1 MNRIAPLKLLMLFVV
16 GAVGGL
22 IGDAGHVQSGTTVYL
37 DTAGIPFIW
46 ESPVTFP
53 IMVGVATVLLAEL
66 RLRIAPAR
74 DVGEWTDGVG
84 AVGVV
89 IGIYAVTA
97 LVRDEPLL
105 PSSVIVFMLAAIAW
119 HVSGDGRAATI
130 CGLVAASVG
139 TVAEI
144 ILVQVGF
151 FRYAP
156 EIDLLFGVP
165 PWLPAL
171 YFAFGVVAARLGEL
185 CVAPPKGAT
194 A

>member
-1 MNRIAPLKLLMLFVV
+1 MFRIAPLKLLMLFVV

-37 DTAGIPFIW
+37 DTGALPFVW
-46 ESPVTFP
+46 ESPVSFP

-74 DVGEWTDGVG
+74 NVGAWTDGVG

-119 HVSGDGRAATI
+119 HVSGDGWAATI
-130 CGLVAASVG
+130 CGLVAAGVG
-139 TVAEI
+139 TIVEI

-151 FRYAP
+151 FSYAP

-185 CVAPPKGAT
+185 CVAPAKGAT